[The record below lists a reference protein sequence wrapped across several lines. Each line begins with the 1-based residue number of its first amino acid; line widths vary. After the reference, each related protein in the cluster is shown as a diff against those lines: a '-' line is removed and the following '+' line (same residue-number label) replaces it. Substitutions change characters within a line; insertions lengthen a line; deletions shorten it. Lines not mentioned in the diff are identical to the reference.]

1 MEVRRQSYDL
11 TENIVDTKA
20 IHRGSEPLL
29 LALIVTNVVVLTIQS
44 ARDVYKHPRPE
55 GAGYFH
61 EWEDWV
67 LFVLFV
73 IFTLEIMT
81 RIVVAGFIFNAE
93 ESRHTRSYKER
104 IARFRARIDNKPV
117 HAPVM
122 QRSDSSS
129 QSRSDKKET
138 RTFDYMTEPSKSHYD
153 DVDVLTHS
161 RSSTTVEL
169 NGSSPEAA
177 KYPPTEY
184 APSMEHLDSSD
195 SSKSGIK
202 AKFASLR
209 SRTLKYH
216 EDVPFV
222 RALQTQR
229 AQHLQ
234 SPGRK
239 AFLRHSWNRIDF
251 LAVVAFW
258 ITFLLA
264 STGLEHRHAL
274 YVFRALAALRSARL
288 LVITSGTAVGWKWA
302 TPCLVLLICR
312 LTL

>member
-1 MEVRRQSYDL
+1 MY
-11 TENIVDTKA
+11 ENIVDMKA
-20 IHRGSEPLL
+20 IQRGTEPLL
-29 LALIVTNVVVLTIQS
+29 LALIVANVVVLTIQS

-55 GAGYFH
+55 DAGYFH

-73 IFTLEIMT
+73 IFTLEIMA

-129 QSRSDKKET
+129 QSRSDKKES

-153 DVDVLTHS
+153 DGDVLTHS
-161 RSSTTVEL
+161 QSITTIIPVEL
-169 NGSSPEAA
+169 NVSSPEAA
-177 KYPPTEY
+177 KYPPAEY
-184 APSMEHLDSSD
+184 APSMEHLGSSD

-202 AKFASLR
+202 AKFASVR

-222 RALQTQR
+222 QALQTQR
-229 AQHLQ
+229 AQHLK

-258 ITFLLA
+258 IMFLLA
-264 STGLEHRHAL
+264 STGMEHRHAL

-288 LVITSGTAVGWKWA
+288 LVITSGTAVGRRCN
-302 TPCLVLLICR
+302 THCLASLISR